1 MTAMLLDEIARTSEE
16 VAGTSARNRKTALI
30 ADSLRALRPEEVPV
44 AVAYLAGELPQ
55 GSVGVGW
62 ASLRSLP
69 SPAPEP
75 TLELLDVDAAI
86 GRIASVSGKGSQ
98 ALRKTEVAQLFGR
111 ATEREQRFL
120 RSLLLGELRQGA
132 LEGVMLDA
140 VAKAADVPGAEVRRA
155 AMLAGDLREVAAAVL
170 GGDEHGLDRFRLTV
184 LRPVKPMLAQTA
196 ENLESAL
203 ARLTPPAAVEWKL
216 DGARLQVHRLGNE
229 VRAYTR
235 NLADVTERVPEV
247 VEAVLALPVE
257 SVVLDGEAIALKD
270 DGTPHRFQRTM
281 SRFGSGSEAASANAG
296 AAVCALLRRPPRGRR
311 GRSRLACAGA
321 PRDPRT
327 SHAGREQG
335 A

>member
-1 MTAMLLDEIARTSEE
+1 MLLDEIARTSEE

-69 SPAPEP
+69 PPAPEP

-155 AMLAGDLREVAAAVL
+155 AMLAGDLREVAAAAL
-170 GGDEHGLDRFRLTV
+170 GGDERGLDRFRLTV

-196 ENLESAL
+196 EDLESAL
-203 ARLTPPAAVEWKL
+203 AKLTPRPRSS
-216 DGARLQVHRLGNE
+216 GSS
-229 VRAYTR
+229 
-235 NLADVTERVPEV
+235 TERGFRCTGS
-247 VEAVLALPVE
+247 ATRCAR
-257 SVVLDGEAIALKD
+257 IR
-270 DGTPHRFQRTM
+270 GTSPTSPSACRRS
-281 SRFGSGSEAASANAG
+281 SRRCSRYRSS
-296 AAVCALLRRPPRGRR
+296 PSSSTGRR
-311 GRSRLACAGA
+311 SR
-321 PRDPRT
+321 
-327 SHAGREQG
+327 
-335 A
+335 

>member
-1 MTAMLLDEIARTSEE
+1 MAAMLLDEIARTSEE

-30 ADSLRALRPEEVPV
+30 ADSLRVLRPEEVPV

-69 SPAPEP
+69 SPATEP

-140 VAKAADVPGAEVRRA
+140 VARAADVPGAEVRRA
-155 AMLAGDLREVAAAVL
+155 AMLAGDLREVAAAAL
-170 GGDEHGLDRFRLTV
+170 GRDELGLDRFRLTV

-196 ENLESAL
+196 EDLESAL
-203 ARLTPPAAVEWKL
+203 AR
-216 DGARLQVHRLGNE
+216 
-229 VRAYTR
+229 
-235 NLADVTERVPEV
+235 
-247 VEAVLALPVE
+247 
-257 SVVLDGEAIALKD
+257 
-270 DGTPHRFQRTM
+270 
-281 SRFGSGSEAASANAG
+281 
-296 AAVCALLRRPPRGRR
+296 
-311 GRSRLACAGA
+311 
-321 PRDPRT
+321 
-327 SHAGREQG
+327 
-335 A
+335 